1 VREREREREREI
13 SLCFYTSNT
22 VGGRCSQTVQY
33 TFSPKTESCRD
44 TTIQNTY
51 PLVVYITL
59 RMTEV
64 EGKFLDSFK
73 NEVKV

>member
-1 VREREREREREI
+1 MSSMQEI
-13 SLCFYTSNT
+13 SLYLTNLLLL
-22 VGGRCSQTVQY
+22 GGRCSQTVQY